1 MLIKIRMCNLMG
13 LTGHKDR
20 TTKKI
25 IISCLGSGSVVKA
38 LAAAGNR
45 I

>member
-25 IISCLGSGSVVKA
+25 IPSLGNGSVVKA